1 MLTGVLYFHR
11 ISDRRV
17 GGISRKNFT
26 MFRKLCGEMAL
37 RNLFI
42 VTNMWG
48 DVDLRIGEAREAQL
62 MKDDLFFKPVLD
74 SGARMARHDD
84 TASSAERIIR
94 LVLEN
99 HPLPLRIQEE
109 LVTEGKDITRT
120 EAGEELNRELNAQI
134 GRYQKDIDETMK
146 EMQQAMKGKDEEV
159 RRELEIEIQRMK
171 TEIYRFQND
180 RERLESDYRKEKER
194 LKELADRLHNDG
206 DDWIAVPIYR

>member
-1 MLTGVLYFHR
+1 MLAGVLYIHP
-11 ISDRRV
+11 ISDFRM

-26 MFRKLCGEMAL
+26 MFRKLCGETAL
-37 RNLFI
+37 HNVVI

-48 DVDLRIGEAREAQL
+48 DVDPRTGETREAQL
-62 MKDDLFFKPVLD
+62 MRDDLFFKPVLD
-74 SGARMARHDD
+74 GGARMARHDD

-94 LVLEN
+94 LVLKN

-120 EAGEELNRELNAQI
+120 EAGEELNRELDAQI
-134 GRYQKDIDETMK
+134 RKYQKDMDETMK
-146 EMQQAMKGKDEEV
+146 EMQQAVKGKDEEV
-159 RRELEIEIQRMK
+159 RRELEIEVQRME
-171 TEIYRFQND
+171 TEIYKFQTD